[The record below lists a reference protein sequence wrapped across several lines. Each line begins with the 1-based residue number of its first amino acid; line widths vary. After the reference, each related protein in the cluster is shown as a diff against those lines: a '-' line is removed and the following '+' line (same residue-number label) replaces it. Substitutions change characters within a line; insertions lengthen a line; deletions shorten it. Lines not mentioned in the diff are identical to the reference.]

1 MERAIETLI
10 KNFHQ
15 YSVEGGKETLTPA
28 ELQDLVTQQLPH
40 LMPVLSGPRPRQ
52 HPDFP
57 GKASETPP
65 TLPRLQALA
74 SPSPSPCQCQVG
86 PGPASCPWAGW
97 GRTIGGSA
105 MLSCGISP
113 PSEQLWA
120 GRENRQLGQL

>member
-57 GKASETPP
+57 GKVSETPP
-65 TLPRLQALA
+65 TLPRPQALA

-97 GRTIGGSA
+97 GRTIGG
-105 MLSCGISP
+105 P
-113 PSEQLWA
+113 A
-120 GRENRQLGQL
+120 G